1 MTRLN
6 RIGSKL
12 GIASS
17 LGILLAIGMTA
28 NQFFSETWIEDADLR
43 TDLQQQVGGHIIR
56 SETELRSM
64 QLANRG
70 IRLAKTAVEL
80 EGYRND
86 LQQAEAALAKHVDAA
101 LSMARKPE
109 TKERLGRIKVL
120 TASYGVAASD
130 LADLQSAILGLNATR
145 NAIAADWSAKLDAL
159 LGSVAVTGS
168 AERSE
173 LEKQLVAANG
183 AFVAIR
189 AAAWRFAATDEPQM
203 KDEIARRIVSA
214 SESLSRAHGLIDSS
228 AAAGIDALA
237 VDLKR
242 YSVAADQ
249 AIKAEDAKTE
259 TTGTR
264 AIAVSAQA
272 AGLMRDAM
280 VTIEAGIQLARAEAA
295 GELRQASHIGLGL
308 SVVVVVSLIG
318 SVAFAFI
325 GIARPMSRLNNAMGR
340 MAAGELDVAI
350 PGGGRGDEVGDMA
363 RTIAVIRD
371 NAENKARADVDAKV
385 SQGRI
390 VAEQRKS
397 DMIKLADDFEGA
409 VGQII
414 ETVSLAS
421 RELEASA
428 RSLTSTA
435 QQSAQLTTVVAA
447 ASEEASSNV
456 QSVASASEEMAL
468 SVNEISRQVQA
479 SSEIASDAVRQA
491 RKTNDR
497 VAELAQAAGRIGD
510 VVELINSIAA
520 QTNLLALNATIEA
533 ARAGDAGRGFA
544 VVAAEVKALA
554 EQTARA
560 TGEISQQ
567 IGGIQTATDESV
579 VAIKD
584 IGSTIGKMSEIAS
597 TIASAVEEQGMA
609 TKEIS
614 RNVQQAAQ
622 GTQRVSVN
630 ITDVR
635 RGVSETGSA
644 SSQVLSAAQS
654 LSRDS
659 SRLKTEVGKFLDT
672 VRAA

>member
-1 MTRLN
+1 MTRFD
-6 RIGSKL
+6 RIGIKL
-12 GIASS
+12 GIVSS
-17 LGILLAIGMTA
+17 LGILLSIGMIA
-28 NQFFSETWIEDADLR
+28 NQFFSETWIEDADRR
-43 TDLQQQVGGHIIR
+43 TDWQQQIGGHIIKC
-56 SETELRSM
+56 ETELRNM

-70 IRLAKTAVEL
+70 IRLAKTTNEL
-80 EGYRND
+80 ESDRND
-86 LQQAEAALAKHVDAA
+86 LRQAEANLAKHVEAA

-109 TKERLGRIKVL
+109 TRERLGRIKAL
-120 TASYGVAASD
+120 TASYGVAAND
-130 LADLQSAILGLNATR
+130 LADLQFAILGLNATR
-145 NAIAADWSAKLDAL
+145 NAIAADWSTKLDAL
-159 LGSVAVTGS
+159 LGSADVTG
-168 AERSE
+168 AADRSE
-173 LEKQLVAANG
+173 IEKQLFAADG

-189 AAAWRFAATDEPQM
+189 AAAWRFAATGEPQM
-203 KDEIARRIVSA
+203 KDEIARRTAGA
-214 SESLSRAHGLIDSS
+214 SGSLSRVHGLIESK
-228 AAAGIDALA
+228 AAAGIDALTA
-237 VDLKR
+237 DLKR

-259 TTGTR
+259 TTRTR
-264 AIAVSAQA
+264 AVAVSAQA
-272 AGLMRDAM
+272 AALMHDVMA
-280 VTIEAGIQLARAEAA
+280 TIDDDIRFARAEAA
-295 GELRQASHIGLGL
+295 GELQQASHIGLGL
-308 SVVVVVSLIG
+308 SVVVVLSLVG
-318 SVAFAFI
+318 SVMFAFV
-325 GIARPMSRLNNAMGR
+325 GVARPMSRLNQAMGR
-340 MAAGELDVAI
+340 MAAGQLDVAI
-350 PGGGRGDEVGDMA
+350 PGDGRGDEVGDMA

-371 NAENKARADVDAKV
+371 NAENKARADVEAKV
-385 SQGRI
+385 SQGRL

-397 DMIKLADDFEGA
+397 DMIRLADNFEGA
-409 VGQII
+409 VGEII

-468 SVNEISRQVQA
+468 SVHEISRQVQA
-479 SSEIASDAVRQA
+479 SSDIASDAVRQA
-491 RKTNDR
+491 SKTNDR
-497 VAELAQAAGRIGD
+497 VAELARAASRIGD
-510 VVELINSIAA
+510 VVELINSIAG

-533 ARAGDAGRGFA
+533 ARAGDSGRGFA

-554 EQTARA
+554 EQTAKA

-567 IGGIQTATDESV
+567 IGGIQAATDESV

-584 IGSTIGKMSEIAS
+584 IGNTIGKMSEIAS

-609 TKEIS
+609 TREIS

-659 SRLKTEVGKFLDT
+659 NRLKTEVGKFLDT